1 MRYWGLGPQHLN
13 FGVGGVH
20 NPTPNRDLKTRTN
33 RGNRGGNGGAVD
45 FFFFFSD
52 KESVPG
58 RLKPAGRSDRI
69 PSLSLRI
76 VIFLKSQYLS

>member
-1 MRYWGLGPQHLN
+1 MGTGEEMVEQLI
-13 FGVGGVH
+13 
-20 NPTPNRDLKTRTN
+20 
-33 RGNRGGNGGAVD
+33 

-69 PSLSLRI
+69 PSLCLRI
-76 VIFLKSQYLS
+76 VIFLKTQTVSELKYDP

>member
-1 MRYWGLGPQHLN
+1 MGTGEEMVEQLI
-13 FGVGGVH
+13 
-20 NPTPNRDLKTRTN
+20 
-33 RGNRGGNGGAVD
+33 
-45 FFFFFSD
+45 FFFFSD

>member
-1 MRYWGLGPQHLN
+1 MGTGEEMVEQLI
-13 FGVGGVH
+13 
-20 NPTPNRDLKTRTN
+20 
-33 RGNRGGNGGAVD
+33 

-52 KESVPG
+52 KELVPG